1 MARPFPRPAPALV
14 IGLVALAAC
23 AESERPDVV
32 PDDAPS
38 PGTAAVVSNES
49 ETEIAPGRS
58 APDAEV
64 DTTLSPT
71 VTVAGETVP
80 RRALVTGV
88 EAGDRA
94 CYLTLATDAGGVEE
108 VMGDFSL
115 CEGQAILNERV
126 QIEYAPDV
134 VPAASCG
141 GDPACLDTETVAF
154 AVAVDVIGR
163 R

>member
-1 MARPFPRPAPALV
+1 MPRLLVLPAL
-14 IGLVALAAC
+14 ALLLAGCSDA
-23 AESERPDVV
+23 P
-32 PDDAPS
+32 PDDVPS
-38 PGTAAVVSNES
+38 PGTATVLSNES
-49 ETEIAPGRS
+49 GTEVSPAF
-58 APDAEV
+58 PDANAPV
-64 DTTLSPT
+64 DTTLSAT

-80 RRALVTGV
+80 RRAFVSDV
-88 EAGDRA
+88 EAGVRT
-94 CYLTLATDAGGVEE
+94 CNLTLRTDGGGVET
-108 VMGDFSL
+108 VTGDFSL

-141 GDPACLDTETVAF
+141 DDPECLETETVPF

>member
-1 MARPFPRPAPALV
+1 MPRSLPFAAL
-14 IGLVALAAC
+14 LVALAAC
-23 AESERPDVV
+23 S
-32 PDDAPS
+32 DAPAPDAAPPAGVS
-38 PGTAAVVSNES
+38 PGTAAVRSNES
-49 ETEIAPGRS
+49 ADAVAPERPAS
-58 APDAEV
+58 TAV

-71 VTVAGETVP
+71 VTVAGQTVP
-80 RRALVTGV
+80 RRAYVEAV

-94 CYLTLATDAGGVEE
+94 CYLTLATDAGGAEE

-126 QIEYAPDV
+126 QIEYAPDE

-141 GDPACLDTETVAF
+141 GDPTCLETETVPF